1 MKKILLPSLVAV
13 AMAVSSCDDKLDITP
28 KGMTTLDNVADLEL
42 LLNQE
47 YGFGSGPLND
57 IGMVCNDGFPAWY
70 DMAELVASP
79 TTLEYAYVKYDES
92 IDRATIAE
100 SDSRYNGL
108 YKQIYYCNVITEKA
122 PEATGSDAV
131 RNVII
136 AEAKIKRAYF
146 HYLLVNI
153 YAKQYDE
160 ATAAQLG
167 GVPYVDFVNM
177 ETNKDKNTIA
187 EVYAGILNDCSDDV
201 IAALPDK
208 TGVMRADK
216 AFGNAVRAKVFMQM
230 KRYDEAAHYAEAALR
245 YNNNLE
251 NRSSTMTT
259 ESWELPWD
267 SNNNYLYVGG
277 GVRVSLTYTCM
288 SKELAALFSPDDF
301 VRKYE
306 IGWNGM
312 PTWEDSA
319 VEYAYSGGMIYT
331 AFSNV
336 IFNNYGIRTEDMYYL
351 LAETNIRAGRV
362 DDGLNYV
369 DMVQMRRIDGYQA
382 LKGIGL
388 SQAQAMKKM
397 QEAKKVE
404 MYGTY
409 NNFFDCKRWNTEAD
423 YRTSI
428 TRDLGEYGTYT
439 LSPDSPLWVMPF
451 PANATRY
458 NPTLTQNYL

>member
-1 MKKILLPSLVAV
+1 MMKKILLPALIASALAV
-13 AMAVSSCDDKLDITP
+13 TSCDDKLDITP

-47 YGFGSGPLND
+47 YAFGNGPLND

-79 TTLEYAYVKYDES
+79 QTLEYAYVTYDES

-100 SDSRYNGL
+100 SDSRYNSL
-108 YKQIYYCNVITEKA
+108 YEQIYYCNVIIEKA
-122 PEATGSDAV
+122 PEASGSDAV
-131 RNVII
+131 RNLII

-153 YAKQYDE
+153 YARQYDE
-160 ATAAQLG
+160 ATAAALG

-177 ETNKDKNTIA
+177 EANKDKNTIA
-187 EVYAGILNDCSDDV
+187 EVYAGILADCSDDV
-201 IAALPDK
+201 IAALPANAD
-208 TGVMRADK
+208 VMRAGK
-216 AFGNAVRAKVFMQM
+216 AFGNAVRAKVLMQM
-230 KRYDEAAHYAEAALR
+230 KRYDEAEDYAREALK

-251 NRSSTMTT
+251 NRGVTATT
-259 ESWELPWD
+259 GSWELPWNN
-267 SNNNYLYVGG
+267 NNNYLYIGG
-277 GVRVSLTYTCM
+277 GARVALTYTCM
-288 SKELAALFSPDDF
+288 SKELAAFFSPDDF

-319 VEYAYSGGMIYT
+319 VEYAYPGGMIYT

-351 LAETNIRAGRV
+351 LAEICIRDSRV

-369 DMVQMRRIDGYQA
+369 DQVQLRRIDGYQA
-382 LKGIGL
+382 LKGTGL
-388 SQAQAMKKM
+388 SMAQAMRKM

-439 LSPDSPLWVMPF
+439 ISPDSPLWVIPF

-458 NPTLTQNYL
+458 NPTLSQNY